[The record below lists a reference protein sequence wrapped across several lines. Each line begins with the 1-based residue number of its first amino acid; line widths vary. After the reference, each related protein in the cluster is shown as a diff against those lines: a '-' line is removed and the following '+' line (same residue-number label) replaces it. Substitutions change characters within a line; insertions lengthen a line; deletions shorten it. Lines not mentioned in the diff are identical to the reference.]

1 MNYAPLRIQR
11 ITRELSEELVE
22 EYGVED
28 AARIL
33 EQAAEEIRRTAN
45 SRATGPTEDVVR
57 LVRALSSPV

>member
-22 EYGVED
+22 EYGAED

-33 EQAAEEIRRTAN
+33 EQAAEEIRRAAN
-45 SRATGPTEDVVR
+45 ARATGPTEDVVR
-57 LVRALSSPV
+57 LVRALSSTV